1 MTHFADS
8 EYLEPS
14 AGFDD
19 VIHRH
24 GDATSGFGGA
34 ASGFGG
40 GSGFGASADAAFLE
54 SKMKS
59 LPANFHD
66 ADASTKITPDGK
78 VHKNKYEVHKEQG
91 KNFKSYSYSTSNSVT
106 W

>member
-24 GDATSGFGGA
+24 GDATSGFGAA